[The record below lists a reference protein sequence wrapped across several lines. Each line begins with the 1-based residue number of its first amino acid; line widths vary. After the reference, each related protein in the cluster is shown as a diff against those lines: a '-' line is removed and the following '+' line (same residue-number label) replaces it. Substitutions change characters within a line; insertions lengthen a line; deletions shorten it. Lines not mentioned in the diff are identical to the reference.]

1 MDMKQITLKLA
12 VVIWKEDT
20 RKSPKYETKYF
31 EIDSFQ
37 LQKQNY

>member
-1 MDMKQITLKLA
+1 MKQITFKSA
-12 VVIWKEDT
+12 VVIWKENT

-37 LQKQNY
+37 LQKHYY

>member
-1 MDMKQITLKLA
+1 MKQITLKLA